1 MRQRCEVVSDA
12 ARIESFL
19 RTDSATHLYALADL
33 DEEFFSRST
42 WWMLSDE
49 GRDLAV
55 AFVLDGF
62 EPPLLAALD
71 STGEGHDRTILNS
84 IVSELGDKYFVNL
97 MPGAAESLSDS
108 FDFDDDGIHSKMIWR
123 TGKQLPRANSAALG
137 GEPVVVEGLRPEHT
151 DEIERLQRSTPDAG
165 RVFAPEM
172 LAADTYVGIRDGTD
186 LVAMAGTHVFSTQR
200 RVAAIGNVLT
210 HPSYRGQ
217 GLGTAC
223 TIEVMK
229 RVQPHVDHIGLNVGH
244 DRIAAKGIYERL
256 GFEYVIDY
264 VEGTLTRRD

>member
-1 MRQRCEVVSDA
+1 MSQRCEVVSDT
-12 ARIESFL
+12 ARIETFL
-19 RTDSATHLYALADL
+19 RSDSATHLYALADL
-33 DEEFFSRST
+33 DVEFFAHST

-55 AFVLDGF
+55 AFVLEGF

-71 STGEGHDRTILNS
+71 STGEGHDRTILSS
-84 IVSELGDKYFVNL
+84 IASELGDEYFVNL

-108 FDFDDDGIHSKMIWR
+108 FDFDDDGLHSKMIWR
-123 TGKQLPRANSAALG
+123 TDEQRPPANSATLD
-137 GEPVVVEGLRPEHT
+137 GEPVVVEGLGREHT

-172 LAADTYVGIRDGTD
+172 LAADTYFGIRDGTD

-210 HPSYRGQ
+210 HPNYRGQ

-223 TIEVMK
+223 TVEVMK
-229 RVQPHVDHIGLNVGH
+229 RVQPHVDHIGLNVGN
-244 DRIAAKGIYERL
+244 DRVVAQRIYARL
-256 GFEYVIDY
+256 GFEHVVNY
-264 VEGTLTRRD
+264 VEGTLRSR